1 MEINLI
7 TVIGISLAAMF
18 FGYFIGLFEGR
29 GQGARKRKAE
39 EAVDNIA
46 RGSVEMPLPP
56 PSPRLAPA
64 ENRLLAINLDEMN
77 QPQLEMD
84 GQPANAS
91 QLTPDQRKR
100 LIELMLILRPW
111 VEGKPVQKQTI
122 SPQPT
127 PRPMTASLAPAP
139 PPPAAKQAAPKGAA
153 PVPEPALT
161 SMVSQ
166 IDAILQARLIGTPLE
181 DKGIRL
187 VESIGGDALVFV
199 GDKSYP
205 GVGDVP
211 DPAVQA
217 AIRAATA
224 EWERRYTPG
233 YR

>member
-1 MEINLI
+1 
-7 TVIGISLAAMF
+7 
-18 FGYFIGLFEGR
+18 
-29 GQGARKRKAE
+29 
-39 EAVDNIA
+39 
-46 RGSVEMPLPP
+46 
-56 PSPRLAPA
+56 
-64 ENRLLAINLDEMN
+64 MN

-84 GQPANAS
+84 GQCVNAS
-91 QLTPDQRKR
+91 QLTPEQRKR

-111 VEGKPVQKQTI
+111 VESKPVQKQTV
-122 SPQPT
+122 SSQPT
-127 PRPMTASLAPAP
+127 PRPVTTPLSSAPQPMPRPMTAP
-139 PPPAAKQAAPKGAA
+139 PPPAPAPAAKQPAQAAV

-187 VESIGGDALVFV
+187 VESINGGALVFV
-199 GDKSYP
+199 GETSYA